1 MGRGPK
7 PARSK
12 EAKPPAARKR
22 PKEEGTRGRD
32 LEKQLAESLEREKA
46 TGRALTEAL
55 EQQTATS
62 DVLRVISQSQTDIQ
76 PVFDAL
82 IESATRLCVADIGAI
97 SRLEGDILRLV
108 LHSGMSAEVR
118 SFWDEN
124 PPPLARS
131 SVTGRA
137 ALERRTMHVPD
148 ILADSSYDY
157 ASAASPL
164 RKGQAVT
171 GYRAALVTPMLRDGA
186 VIGTIAMLRREA
198 GPFTESQIK
207 LLETFADQA
216 VIAIENVRLFT
227 ELEAR
232 NRDLTTALDQRTA
245 TAEILRVISSSP
257 TDVQPTFDAI
267 AENATRLCR
276 GVSALVTRR
285 RADPWGRVPRHW

>member
-1 MGRGPK
+1 MRRGPK
-7 PARSK
+7 PAKST
-12 EAKPPAARKR
+12 EAKPPSARKS
-22 PKEEGTRGRD
+22 PKDEGARVRD
-32 LEKQLAESLEREKA
+32 LEKRLTESLAREEA
-46 TGRALTEAL
+46 TDKLLQENTRALTEAL

-62 DVLRVISQSQTDIQ
+62 DVLRVISQSQTDVQ

-97 SRLEGDILRLV
+97 SRLEGGGLRLV

-118 SFWDEN
+118 AFWEQN
-124 PPPLARS
+124 PPSLARG

-157 ASAASPL
+157 TSVASPL
-164 RKGQAVT
+164 RKGQALT

-198 GPFTESQIK
+198 RPFTVSQIK

-216 VIAIENVRLFT
+216 VIA
-227 ELEAR
+227 
-232 NRDLTTALDQRTA
+232 
-245 TAEILRVISSSP
+245 
-257 TDVQPTFDAI
+257 
-267 AENATRLCR
+267 
-276 GVSALVTRR
+276 
-285 RADPWGRVPRHW
+285 